1 MFNKFFSTTLM
12 KIFPRIF
19 SLTLALLL
27 LSCFTASCA
36 ADPVGHGQGEM
47 KAAGKVTDES
57 RKMVDI
63 VDAREID
70 KNKEIVDSEKNVD
83 VKENS
88 LPEKEHDSE
97 QNKEAKR
104 AKVPESKKLSLVCT
118 SFPPF
123 DLARSVAGDQAE
135 LTMLLKP
142 GAESHTYEPTPQDIK
157 KIAEADL
164 FITVGGEND
173 AWVDHLLDSL
183 GDKKPEIFKLVEAVD
198 TVEEELVEGMEDEEE
213 HEHEHAHE
221 HESSHKIDKDE
232 AKHEANE
239 DDEHEIDE
247 HEAACAVDKDAA
259 THNFDKQEMSHAIDR
274 HDAERAS
281 DKHEAE
287 HEIDEHVWTA
297 PQNFSLMAEK
307 LASRLAEMDP
317 EHAERFAENAR
328 TTAQQFDKLDKE
340 IRQIVDHAK
349 RKTLIFA
356 DRFPLRY
363 FADAYGLDY
372 FAAFSGCSVN
382 TEASP
387 KTVAFLI
394 DKVKEEKIPVVFT
407 IEFSSGKIARAVCE
421 ATGAK
426 HRTFHSCHN
435 ISADELARGETTLNL
450 MEKNLEVLK
459 EALND

>member
-47 KAAGKVTDES
+47 KAAGKLTDES
-57 RKMVDI
+57 KKMVD
-63 VDAREID
+63 
-70 KNKEIVDSEKNVD
+70 NVD
-83 VKENS
+83 PN
-88 LPEKEHDSE
+88 EHDSE
-97 QNKEAKR
+97 QNEEAKR

-213 HEHEHAHE
+213 HEHEHTHE
-221 HESSHKIDKDE
+221 HESSHKIDKDK

-247 HEAACAVDKDAA
+247 H
-259 THNFDKQEMSHAIDR
+259 
-274 HDAERAS
+274 
-281 DKHEAE
+281 
-287 HEIDEHVWTA
+287 VWTA
-297 PQNFSLMAEK
+297 PKNFSLMAEK
-307 LASRLAEMDP
+307 LASSLAEMDQ

-394 DKVKEEKIPVVFT
+394 DKVKEEKIPVVFS
-407 IEFSSGKIARAVCE
+407 IEFSSGQMADAVCE

-435 ISADELARGETTLNL
+435 ISADELARGETTLSL

>member
-47 KAAGKVTDES
+47 KAAGKLTDES
-57 RKMVDI
+57 KKMVD
-63 VDAREID
+63 
-70 KNKEIVDSEKNVD
+70 NVD
-83 VKENS
+83 PN
-88 LPEKEHDSE
+88 EHDSE

-198 TVEEELVEGMEDEEE
+198 TVEEELVEGMEAED
-213 HEHEHAHE
+213 EHAHE

-239 DDEHEIDE
+239 DD
-247 HEAACAVDKDAA
+247 
-259 THNFDKQEMSHAIDR
+259 
-274 HDAERAS
+274 
-281 DKHEAE
+281 E

-317 EHAERFAENAR
+317 EHAEGFAENAR

-394 DKVKEEKIPVVFT
+394 DKVKEEKIPVVFS
-407 IEFSSGKIARAVCE
+407 IEFSSGQMADAVCE

-435 ISADELARGETTLNL
+435 ISADELARGETTLSL

>member
-47 KAAGKVTDES
+47 KAAGKLTDES
-57 RKMVDI
+57 KKMVD
-63 VDAREID
+63 
-70 KNKEIVDSEKNVD
+70 NVD
-83 VKENS
+83 PN
-88 LPEKEHDSE
+88 EHDSE

-173 AWVDHLLDSL
+173 AWVEHLLDSL

-198 TVEEELVEGMEDEEE
+198 TVEEELVEGMEAEDE
-213 HEHEHAHE
+213 HEHE

-247 HEAACAVDKDAA
+247 H
-259 THNFDKQEMSHAIDR
+259 
-274 HDAERAS
+274 
-281 DKHEAE
+281 
-287 HEIDEHVWTA
+287 VWTA
-297 PQNFSLMAEK
+297 PKNFSLMAEK

-394 DKVKEEKIPVVFT
+394 DKVKEEKIPVVFS
-407 IEFSSGKIARAVCE
+407 IEFSSGQMADAVCE

-435 ISADELARGETTLNL
+435 ISADELARGETTLSL

>member
-47 KAAGKVTDES
+47 KAAGKLTDES
-57 RKMVDI
+57 KKMVD
-63 VDAREID
+63 
-70 KNKEIVDSEKNVD
+70 NVD
-83 VKENS
+83 PN
-88 LPEKEHDSE
+88 EHDSE

-213 HEHEHAHE
+213 HEHEHTHE
-221 HESSHKIDKDE
+221 HESSHKIDKDK

-247 HEAACAVDKDAA
+247 H
-259 THNFDKQEMSHAIDR
+259 
-274 HDAERAS
+274 
-281 DKHEAE
+281 
-287 HEIDEHVWTA
+287 VWTA
-297 PQNFSLMAEK
+297 PKNFSLMAEK
-307 LASRLAEMDP
+307 LASSLAEMDQ

-349 RKTLIFA
+349 LKTLIFA

-394 DKVKEEKIPVVFT
+394 DKVKEEKIPVVFS
-407 IEFSSGKIARAVCE
+407 IEFSSGQMADAVCE

-435 ISADELARGETTLNL
+435 ISADELARGETTLSL

>member
-1 MFNKFFSTTLM
+1 MFNKFFPTTLM

-47 KAAGKVTDES
+47 KAAGKLTDES
-57 RKMVDI
+57 KKMVD
-63 VDAREID
+63 
-70 KNKEIVDSEKNVD
+70 NVD
-83 VKENS
+83 PN
-88 LPEKEHDSE
+88 EHDSE

-183 GDKKPEIFKLVEAVD
+183 GNKKPEIFKLVEAVD

-221 HESSHKIDKDE
+221 HESSHKIDKDK

-247 HEAACAVDKDAA
+247 H
-259 THNFDKQEMSHAIDR
+259 
-274 HDAERAS
+274 
-281 DKHEAE
+281 
-287 HEIDEHVWTA
+287 VWTA
-297 PQNFSLMAEK
+297 PKNFSLMAEK
-307 LASRLAEMDP
+307 LASRLAEMDQ

-394 DKVKEEKIPVVFT
+394 DKVKEEKIPVVFS
-407 IEFSSGKIARAVCE
+407 IEFSSGQMADAVCE

-435 ISADELARGETTLNL
+435 ISADELARGETTLSL

>member
-47 KAAGKVTDES
+47 KAAGKLTDES
-57 RKMVDI
+57 NKMVD
-63 VDAREID
+63 
-70 KNKEIVDSEKNVD
+70 NVD
-83 VKENS
+83 PN
-88 LPEKEHDSE
+88 EHDSE

-247 HEAACAVDKDAA
+247 H
-259 THNFDKQEMSHAIDR
+259 
-274 HDAERAS
+274 
-281 DKHEAE
+281 
-287 HEIDEHVWTA
+287 VWTA

-307 LASRLAEMDP
+307 LASRLAEMDQ

-394 DKVKEEKIPVVFT
+394 DKVKEEKIPVVFS
-407 IEFSSGKIARAVCE
+407 IEFSSGQMADAVCE

-435 ISADELARGETTLNL
+435 ISADELARGETTLSL

>member
-47 KAAGKVTDES
+47 QAAGKVTDKTKK
-57 RKMVDI
+57 RVD
-63 VDAREID
+63 
-70 KNKEIVDSEKNVD
+70 NVD
-83 VKENS
+83 PN
-88 LPEKEHDSE
+88 EHDSD

-104 AKVPESKKLSLVCT
+104 EKVPESKKLSLVCT

-157 KIAEADL
+157 KIAGADL

-247 HEAACAVDKDAA
+247 H
-259 THNFDKQEMSHAIDR
+259 
-274 HDAERAS
+274 
-281 DKHEAE
+281 
-287 HEIDEHVWTA
+287 VWTA
-297 PQNFSLMAEK
+297 PKNFSLMAEK

-394 DKVKEEKIPVVFT
+394 DKVKEEKIPVVFS
-407 IEFSSGKIARAVCE
+407 IEFSSGQMADAVCE

-435 ISADELARGETTLNL
+435 ISADELARGETTLSL

>member
-19 SLTLALLL
+19 FLTLALLL

-47 KAAGKVTDES
+47 KAAGKLTDES
-57 RKMVDI
+57 KKMVD
-63 VDAREID
+63 
-70 KNKEIVDSEKNVD
+70 NVD
-83 VKENS
+83 PN
-88 LPEKEHDSE
+88 EHDSE

-173 AWVDHLLDSL
+173 AWVEHLLDSL

-198 TVEEELVEGMEDEEE
+198 TVEEKLVEGMEAEDE
-213 HEHEHAHE
+213 HEHE

-247 HEAACAVDKDAA
+247 H
-259 THNFDKQEMSHAIDR
+259 
-274 HDAERAS
+274 
-281 DKHEAE
+281 
-287 HEIDEHVWTA
+287 VWTA
-297 PQNFSLMAEK
+297 PKNFSLMAEK

-328 TTAQQFDKLDKE
+328 TTAQQFGKLDKE

-394 DKVKEEKIPVVFT
+394 DKVKEEKIPVVFS
-407 IEFSSGKIARAVCE
+407 IEFSSGQMADAVCE

-435 ISADELARGETTLNL
+435 ISADELARGETTLSL
-450 MEKNLEVLK
+450 MEKNLEFLK

>member
-1 MFNKFFSTTLM
+1 M

-47 KAAGKVTDES
+47 KAAGKLTDES
-57 RKMVDI
+57 KKMVDN
-63 VDAREID
+63 DD
-70 KNKEIVDSEKNVD
+70 PN
-83 VKENS
+83 
-88 LPEKEHDSE
+88 EHDSE

-198 TVEEELVEGMEDEEE
+198 TVEEELVEGMEAEDE
-213 HEHEHAHE
+213 HEHE
-221 HESSHKIDKDE
+221 HESSHKIDKDK

-239 DDEHEIDE
+239 DD
-247 HEAACAVDKDAA
+247 
-259 THNFDKQEMSHAIDR
+259 
-274 HDAERAS
+274 
-281 DKHEAE
+281 E

-317 EHAERFAENAR
+317 EHAEGFAENAR

-394 DKVKEEKIPVVFT
+394 DKVKEEKIPVVFS
-407 IEFSSGKIARAVCE
+407 IEFSSGQMADAVCE

-435 ISADELARGETTLNL
+435 ISADELARGETTLSL

>member
-47 KAAGKVTDES
+47 KAAGKLTDES
-57 RKMVDI
+57 KKMVD
-63 VDAREID
+63 
-70 KNKEIVDSEKNVD
+70 NVD
-83 VKENS
+83 PN
-88 LPEKEHDSE
+88 EHDSE

-183 GDKKPEIFKLVEAVD
+183 GNKKPEIFKLVEAVD

-221 HESSHKIDKDE
+221 HESSHKIDKDK

-247 HEAACAVDKDAA
+247 H
-259 THNFDKQEMSHAIDR
+259 
-274 HDAERAS
+274 
-281 DKHEAE
+281 
-287 HEIDEHVWTA
+287 VWTA
-297 PQNFSLMAEK
+297 PKNFSLMAEK
-307 LASRLAEMDP
+307 LASRLAEMDQ

-394 DKVKEEKIPVVFT
+394 DKVKEEKIPVVFS
-407 IEFSSGKIARAVCE
+407 IEFSSGQMADAVCE

-435 ISADELARGETTLNL
+435 ISADELARGETTLSL

>member
-19 SLTLALLL
+19 PLTLALLL

-47 KAAGKVTDES
+47 QAAGKVTDES

-88 LPEKEHDSE
+88 LPEKELNSE
-97 QNKEAKR
+97 RNNEAKG
-104 AKVPESKKLSLVCT
+104 AIVTEAKKLSLVCT

-173 AWVDHLLDSL
+173 AWVDHLLESL

-213 HEHEHAHE
+213 HEHEHAHD

-239 DDEHEIDE
+239 DD
-247 HEAACAVDKDAA
+247 
-259 THNFDKQEMSHAIDR
+259 
-274 HDAERAS
+274 
-281 DKHEAE
+281 E

-317 EHAERFAENAR
+317 EHAEGFAENAR

-394 DKVKEEKIPVVFT
+394 DKVKEEKIPVVFS
-407 IEFSSGKIARAVCE
+407 IEFSSGQMADAVCE

-435 ISADELARGETTLNL
+435 ISADELARGETTLSL

>member
-47 KAAGKVTDES
+47 QAAGKVTDES

-88 LPEKEHDSE
+88 LPEKELNSE
-97 QNKEAKR
+97 RNNEAKG
-104 AKVPESKKLSLVCT
+104 AIVTEAKKLSLVCT

-221 HESSHKIDKDE
+221 HESSHKIDKDK

-247 HEAACAVDKDAA
+247 H
-259 THNFDKQEMSHAIDR
+259 
-274 HDAERAS
+274 
-281 DKHEAE
+281 
-287 HEIDEHVWTA
+287 VWTA
-297 PQNFSLMAEK
+297 PKNFSLMAEK
-307 LASRLAEMDP
+307 LASSLAEMDQ

-394 DKVKEEKIPVVFT
+394 DKVKEEKIPVVFS
-407 IEFSSGKIARAVCE
+407 IEFSSGQMADAVCE

-435 ISADELARGETTLNL
+435 ISADELARGETTLSL

>member
-27 LSCFTASCA
+27 LSCFTTSCA

-47 KAAGKVTDES
+47 KAAGKLTDES
-57 RKMVDI
+57 KKMLD
-63 VDAREID
+63 
-70 KNKEIVDSEKNVD
+70 NVD
-83 VKENS
+83 PN
-88 LPEKEHDSE
+88 EHDSE

-183 GDKKPEIFKLVEAVD
+183 GDKKPEIFKLVEAVE

-213 HEHEHAHE
+213 HEHAHE
-221 HESSHKIDKDE
+221 HESSHKIDKDK

-259 THNFDKQEMSHAIDR
+259 THDFDKQEMSHAIDR
-274 HDAERAS
+274 HDAVRAS
-281 DKHEAE
+281 DRHEAE

-317 EHAERFAENAR
+317 EHAEGFAENAR

-435 ISADELARGETTLNL
+435 ISADELARGETTLSL

>member
-1 MFNKFFSTTLM
+1 MFNKFFSTTLK

-47 KAAGKVTDES
+47 KAAGKLTDES
-57 RKMVDI
+57 KKMVD
-63 VDAREID
+63 
-70 KNKEIVDSEKNVD
+70 NVD
-83 VKENS
+83 PN
-88 LPEKEHDSE
+88 EHDSE

-198 TVEEELVEGMEDEEE
+198 TVEEELVEGMEAEDE
-213 HEHEHAHE
+213 HEHE

-239 DDEHEIDE
+239 DD
-247 HEAACAVDKDAA
+247 
-259 THNFDKQEMSHAIDR
+259 
-274 HDAERAS
+274 
-281 DKHEAE
+281 E

-317 EHAERFAENAR
+317 EHAEGFAENAR

-394 DKVKEEKIPVVFT
+394 DKVKEEKIPVVFS
-407 IEFSSGKIARAVCE
+407 IEFSSGQMADAVCE

-435 ISADELARGETTLNL
+435 ISADELARGETTLSL

>member
-19 SLTLALLL
+19 SLTLVLLL
-27 LSCFTASCA
+27 LSCMTASCA
-36 ADPVGHGQGEM
+36 AGS
-47 KAAGKVTDES
+47 VT
-57 RKMVDI
+57 
-63 VDAREID
+63 
-70 KNKEIVDSEKNVD
+70 
-83 VKENS
+83 
-88 LPEKEHDSE
+88 
-97 QNKEAKR
+97 
-104 AKVPESKKLSLVCT
+104 KVPESKKLSLVCT

-135 LTMLLKP
+135 LTVLLKP

-198 TVEEELVEGMEDEEE
+198 TVEEELVEGMEAEDE
-213 HEHEHAHE
+213 HEHE
-221 HESSHKIDKDE
+221 HESSHKIDKDK

-239 DDEHEIDE
+239 DD
-247 HEAACAVDKDAA
+247 
-259 THNFDKQEMSHAIDR
+259 
-274 HDAERAS
+274 
-281 DKHEAE
+281 E

-317 EHAERFAENAR
+317 EHAEGFAENAR
-328 TTAQQFDKLDKE
+328 ATAQQFDKLDKE

-394 DKVKEEKIPVVFT
+394 DKVKEEKIPVVFS
-407 IEFSSGKIARAVCE
+407 IEFSSGQMADAVCE

-435 ISADELARGETTLNL
+435 ISADELARGETTLSL

>member
-47 KAAGKVTDES
+47 KAAGKLTDES
-57 RKMVDI
+57 KKMVD
-63 VDAREID
+63 
-70 KNKEIVDSEKNVD
+70 NVD
-83 VKENS
+83 PN
-88 LPEKEHDSE
+88 EHDSE
-97 QNKEAKR
+97 QNKEVKR

-173 AWVDHLLDSL
+173 AWVDHLLESL

-213 HEHEHAHE
+213 HEHEHAHD

-239 DDEHEIDE
+239 DD
-247 HEAACAVDKDAA
+247 
-259 THNFDKQEMSHAIDR
+259 
-274 HDAERAS
+274 
-281 DKHEAE
+281 E

-317 EHAERFAENAR
+317 EHAEGFAENAR

-394 DKVKEEKIPVVFT
+394 DKVKEEKIPVVFS
-407 IEFSSGKIARAVCE
+407 IEFSSGQMADAVCE

-435 ISADELARGETTLNL
+435 ISADELARGETTLSL
-450 MEKNLEVLK
+450 MEKNLEFLK

>member
-47 KAAGKVTDES
+47 QTAGKVTDKTKK
-57 RKMVDI
+57 RVD
-63 VDAREID
+63 
-70 KNKEIVDSEKNVD
+70 NVD
-83 VKENS
+83 PN
-88 LPEKEHDSE
+88 EHDSE

-198 TVEEELVEGMEDEEE
+198 TVEEELVEGMEAEEE

-221 HESSHKIDKDE
+221 HESSHKIDKDK

-247 HEAACAVDKDAA
+247 H
-259 THNFDKQEMSHAIDR
+259 
-274 HDAERAS
+274 
-281 DKHEAE
+281 
-287 HEIDEHVWTA
+287 VWTA
-297 PQNFSLMAEK
+297 PKNFSLMAEK
-307 LASRLAEMDP
+307 LASSLAEMDQ

-394 DKVKEEKIPVVFT
+394 DKVKEEKIPVVFS
-407 IEFSSGKIARAVCE
+407 IEFSSGQMADAVCE

-435 ISADELARGETTLNL
+435 ISADELARGETTLSL

>member
-47 KAAGKVTDES
+47 KAAGKLTDES
-57 RKMVDI
+57 KKMVD
-63 VDAREID
+63 
-70 KNKEIVDSEKNVD
+70 NVD
-83 VKENS
+83 PN
-88 LPEKEHDSE
+88 EHDSE

-104 AKVPESKKLSLVCT
+104 AKVPEAKKLSLVCT

-213 HEHEHAHE
+213 HEHEH
-221 HESSHKIDKDE
+221 ESSHKIDKN
-232 AKHEANE
+232 EANE

-247 HEAACAVDKDAA
+247 H
-259 THNFDKQEMSHAIDR
+259 
-274 HDAERAS
+274 
-281 DKHEAE
+281 
-287 HEIDEHVWTA
+287 VWTA
-297 PQNFSLMAEK
+297 PKNFSLMAEK

-349 RKTLIFA
+349 RKTIIFA

-394 DKVKEEKIPVVFT
+394 DKVKEEKIPVVFS
-407 IEFSSGKIARAVCE
+407 IEFSSRQMADAVCE

-435 ISADELARGETTLNL
+435 ISADELARGETTLSL

>member
-47 KAAGKVTDES
+47 KAAGKLTDES
-57 RKMVDI
+57 KKMVD
-63 VDAREID
+63 
-70 KNKEIVDSEKNVD
+70 NVD
-83 VKENS
+83 PN
-88 LPEKEHDSE
+88 EHDSE

-173 AWVDHLLDSL
+173 AWVDHLLESL

-213 HEHEHAHE
+213 HEHEHAHD

-239 DDEHEIDE
+239 DD
-247 HEAACAVDKDAA
+247 
-259 THNFDKQEMSHAIDR
+259 
-274 HDAERAS
+274 
-281 DKHEAE
+281 E

-317 EHAERFAENAR
+317 EHAEGFAENAR

-394 DKVKEEKIPVVFT
+394 DKVKEEKIPVVFS
-407 IEFSSGKIARAVCE
+407 IEFSSGQMADAVCE

-435 ISADELARGETTLNL
+435 ISADELARGETTLSL
-450 MEKNLEVLK
+450 MEKNLEFLK

>member
-47 KAAGKVTDES
+47 KAAGKLTDES
-57 RKMVDI
+57 KKMVD
-63 VDAREID
+63 
-70 KNKEIVDSEKNVD
+70 NVD
-83 VKENS
+83 PN
-88 LPEKEHDSE
+88 EHDSE

-173 AWVDHLLDSL
+173 AWVEHLLDSL

-198 TVEEELVEGMEDEEE
+198 TVEEELVEGMEAEDE
-213 HEHEHAHE
+213 HEHE

-247 HEAACAVDKDAA
+247 H
-259 THNFDKQEMSHAIDR
+259 
-274 HDAERAS
+274 
-281 DKHEAE
+281 
-287 HEIDEHVWTA
+287 VWTA
-297 PQNFSLMAEK
+297 PKNFSLMAEK

-394 DKVKEEKIPVVFT
+394 DKVKEEKIPVVFS
-407 IEFSSGKIARAVCE
+407 IEFSSGQMADAVCE

-435 ISADELARGETTLNL
+435 ISADELARGETTLSL
-450 MEKNLEVLK
+450 MEKNLEFLK

>member
-47 KAAGKVTDES
+47 KAAGKLTDES
-57 RKMVDI
+57 KKMVD
-63 VDAREID
+63 
-70 KNKEIVDSEKNVD
+70 NVD
-83 VKENS
+83 PN
-88 LPEKEHDSE
+88 EHDSE

-173 AWVDHLLDSL
+173 AWVDHLLESL

-213 HEHEHAHE
+213 HEHEHAHD

-239 DDEHEIDE
+239 DDEH
-247 HEAACAVDKDAA
+247 V
-259 THNFDKQEMSHAIDR
+259 
-274 HDAERAS
+274 
-281 DKHEAE
+281 
-287 HEIDEHVWTA
+287 IDEHVWTA

-317 EHAERFAENAR
+317 EHAEGFAENAR

-394 DKVKEEKIPVVFT
+394 DKVKEEKIPVVFS
-407 IEFSSGKIARAVCE
+407 IEFSSGQMADAVCE

-435 ISADELARGETTLNL
+435 ISADELARGETTLSL
-450 MEKNLEVLK
+450 MEKNLEFLK

>member
-1 MFNKFFSTTLM
+1 MFNKFFPTTLM

-47 KAAGKVTDES
+47 KAAGKLTDES
-57 RKMVDI
+57 KKMVD
-63 VDAREID
+63 
-70 KNKEIVDSEKNVD
+70 NVD
-83 VKENS
+83 PN
-88 LPEKEHDSE
+88 EHDSE

-173 AWVDHLLDSL
+173 AWVDHLLESL

-213 HEHEHAHE
+213 HEHEHAHD

-239 DDEHEIDE
+239 DD
-247 HEAACAVDKDAA
+247 
-259 THNFDKQEMSHAIDR
+259 
-274 HDAERAS
+274 
-281 DKHEAE
+281 E

-317 EHAERFAENAR
+317 EHAEGFAENAR

-394 DKVKEEKIPVVFT
+394 DKVKEEKIPVVFS
-407 IEFSSGKIARAVCE
+407 IEFSSGQMADAVCE

-435 ISADELARGETTLNL
+435 ISADELARGETTLSL
-450 MEKNLEVLK
+450 MEKNLEFLK

>member
-19 SLTLALLL
+19 SLTLVLLL
-27 LSCFTASCA
+27 LSCMTASCA
-36 ADPVGHGQGEM
+36 AGSV
-47 KAAGKVTDES
+47 
-57 RKMVDI
+57 
-63 VDAREID
+63 
-70 KNKEIVDSEKNVD
+70 
-83 VKENS
+83 
-88 LPEKEHDSE
+88 
-97 QNKEAKR
+97 

-173 AWVDHLLDSL
+173 AWVDHLLESL

-198 TVEEELVEGMEDEEE
+198 TVEEEQVEGMETEEE
-213 HEHEHAHE
+213 HAHD
-221 HESSHKIDKDE
+221 SSQEIDKEEVGHETDKRE
-232 AKHEANE
+232 AEPAIDKGETANE
-239 DDEHEIDE
+239 
-247 HEAACAVDKDAA
+247 
-259 THNFDKQEMSHAIDR
+259 
-274 HDAERAS
+274 HD
-281 DKHEAE
+281 E

-297 PQNFSLMAEK
+297 PKNFSLMADK
-307 LASRLAEMDP
+307 LATRLAEMDP
-317 EHAERFAENAR
+317 KHAESFAENAR
-328 TTAQQFDKLDKE
+328 MTAQQFDKLDKE

-407 IEFSSGKIARAVCE
+407 IEFSSGKIAKAVCE

-435 ISADELARGETTLNL
+435 ISADELARGETTLSL
-450 MEKNLEVLK
+450 MEKNLEFLK

>member
-27 LSCFTASCA
+27 LSCFTASCSA
-36 ADPVGHGQGEM
+36 NPVGHGQGEM
-47 KAAGKVTDES
+47 QVAGKVTDKS
-57 RKMVDI
+57 KKMVD
-63 VDAREID
+63 
-70 KNKEIVDSEKNVD
+70 NVD
-83 VKENS
+83 PN
-88 LPEKEHDSE
+88 EHDSE

-213 HEHEHAHE
+213 HEHAHE

-232 AKHEANE
+232 AKHKANE
-239 DDEHEIDE
+239 DD
-247 HEAACAVDKDAA
+247 
-259 THNFDKQEMSHAIDR
+259 
-274 HDAERAS
+274 
-281 DKHEAE
+281 E

-317 EHAERFAENAR
+317 EHAEGFAENAR

-363 FADAYGLDY
+363 FAVAYGLDY

-435 ISADELARGETTLNL
+435 ISADELARGETTLSL

>member
-47 KAAGKVTDES
+47 KAAGKLTDES
-57 RKMVDI
+57 KKMVD
-63 VDAREID
+63 
-70 KNKEIVDSEKNVD
+70 NVD
-83 VKENS
+83 PN
-88 LPEKEHDSE
+88 EHDSE

-198 TVEEELVEGMEDEEE
+198 TVEEELVEGMEAEVE

-232 AKHEANE
+232 ANE
-239 DDEHEIDE
+239 DD
-247 HEAACAVDKDAA
+247 
-259 THNFDKQEMSHAIDR
+259 
-274 HDAERAS
+274 
-281 DKHEAE
+281 E

-297 PQNFSLMAEK
+297 PKNFSLMAEK

-394 DKVKEEKIPVVFT
+394 DKVKEEKIPVVFS
-407 IEFSSGKIARAVCE
+407 IEFSSGQMADAVCE

-435 ISADELARGETTLNL
+435 ISADELARGETTLSL

>member
-12 KIFPRIF
+12 KIFSRIF

-47 KAAGKVTDES
+47 QAAGKVTDES

-88 LPEKEHDSE
+88 LPEKELNSE
-97 QNKEAKR
+97 RNNEAKG
-104 AKVPESKKLSLVCT
+104 AIVTEAKKLSLVCT

-247 HEAACAVDKDAA
+247 H
-259 THNFDKQEMSHAIDR
+259 
-274 HDAERAS
+274 
-281 DKHEAE
+281 
-287 HEIDEHVWTA
+287 VWTA
-297 PQNFSLMAEK
+297 PKNFSLMAEK
-307 LASRLAEMDP
+307 LASRLAEMDS

-394 DKVKEEKIPVVFT
+394 DKVKEEKIPVVFS
-407 IEFSSGKIARAVCE
+407 IEFSSGQMADAVCE
-421 ATGAK
+421 ATGAE

-435 ISADELARGETTLNL
+435 ISADELARGETTLSL

>member
-19 SLTLALLL
+19 FLTLALLL

-47 KAAGKVTDES
+47 KAAGKLTDES
-57 RKMVDI
+57 KKMVD
-63 VDAREID
+63 
-70 KNKEIVDSEKNVD
+70 NVD
-83 VKENS
+83 PN
-88 LPEKEHDSE
+88 EHDSE

-198 TVEEELVEGMEDEEE
+198 TVEEELVEGMEAEDE
-213 HEHEHAHE
+213 HEHE

-247 HEAACAVDKDAA
+247 H
-259 THNFDKQEMSHAIDR
+259 
-274 HDAERAS
+274 
-281 DKHEAE
+281 
-287 HEIDEHVWTA
+287 VWTA
-297 PQNFSLMAEK
+297 PKNFSLMAEK

-328 TTAQQFDKLDKE
+328 TTAQQFGKLDKE

-394 DKVKEEKIPVVFT
+394 DKVKEEKIPVVFS
-407 IEFSSGKIARAVCE
+407 IEFSSGQMADAVCE

-435 ISADELARGETTLNL
+435 ISADELARGETTLSL

>member
-47 KAAGKVTDES
+47 KAAGKLTDES
-57 RKMVDI
+57 KKMVD
-63 VDAREID
+63 
-70 KNKEIVDSEKNVD
+70 NVD
-83 VKENS
+83 PN
-88 LPEKEHDSE
+88 EHDSE

-183 GDKKPEIFKLVEAVD
+183 GNKKPEIFKLVEAVD

-221 HESSHKIDKDE
+221 HESSHKIDKGK

-247 HEAACAVDKDAA
+247 H
-259 THNFDKQEMSHAIDR
+259 
-274 HDAERAS
+274 
-281 DKHEAE
+281 
-287 HEIDEHVWTA
+287 VWTA
-297 PQNFSLMAEK
+297 PKNFSLMAEK

-317 EHAERFAENAR
+317 EHAEGFAENAR

-394 DKVKEEKIPVVFT
+394 DKVKEEKIPVVFS
-407 IEFSSGKIARAVCE
+407 IEFSSGQMADAVCE

-435 ISADELARGETTLNL
+435 ISADELARGETTLSL

>member
-1 MFNKFFSTTLM
+1 MFNKFFPTTLM
-12 KIFPRIF
+12 KIIPRIF

-36 ADPVGHGQGEM
+36 ADPVGHGQCEM
-47 KAAGKVTDES
+47 KAAGKLTDES
-57 RKMVDI
+57 KKMVD
-63 VDAREID
+63 
-70 KNKEIVDSEKNVD
+70 NVD
-83 VKENS
+83 PN
-88 LPEKEHDSE
+88 EHDSE

-198 TVEEELVEGMEDEEE
+198 TVEEELVEGMEAEDE
-213 HEHEHAHE
+213 HEHE
-221 HESSHKIDKDE
+221 HESSHKIDKDK

-247 HEAACAVDKDAA
+247 H
-259 THNFDKQEMSHAIDR
+259 
-274 HDAERAS
+274 
-281 DKHEAE
+281 
-287 HEIDEHVWTA
+287 VWTA
-297 PQNFSLMAEK
+297 PKNFSLMAEK
-307 LASRLAEMDP
+307 LASSLAEMDQ

-435 ISADELARGETTLNL
+435 ISADELARGETTLSL

>member
-47 KAAGKVTDES
+47 KAAGKLTDES
-57 RKMVDI
+57 KKMVD
-63 VDAREID
+63 
-70 KNKEIVDSEKNVD
+70 NVD
-83 VKENS
+83 PN
-88 LPEKEHDSE
+88 EHDSE

-232 AKHEANE
+232 TKHEANE

-247 HEAACAVDKDAA
+247 H
-259 THNFDKQEMSHAIDR
+259 
-274 HDAERAS
+274 
-281 DKHEAE
+281 
-287 HEIDEHVWTA
+287 VWTA
-297 PQNFSLMAEK
+297 PKNFSLMAEK
-307 LASRLAEMDP
+307 LASRLAEMDS

-394 DKVKEEKIPVVFT
+394 DKVKEEKIPVVFS
-407 IEFSSGKIARAVCE
+407 IEFSSGQMADAVCE
-421 ATGAK
+421 ATGAE

-435 ISADELARGETTLNL
+435 ISADELARGETTLSL

>member
-12 KIFPRIF
+12 KIIPRIF

-36 ADPVGHGQGEM
+36 ADPVGHGQCEM
-47 KAAGKVTDES
+47 KAAGKLTDES
-57 RKMVDI
+57 KKMVD
-63 VDAREID
+63 
-70 KNKEIVDSEKNVD
+70 NVD
-83 VKENS
+83 PN
-88 LPEKEHDSE
+88 EHDSE

-198 TVEEELVEGMEDEEE
+198 TVEEELVEGMEAEDE
-213 HEHEHAHE
+213 HEHE
-221 HESSHKIDKDE
+221 HESSHKIDKDK

-247 HEAACAVDKDAA
+247 H
-259 THNFDKQEMSHAIDR
+259 
-274 HDAERAS
+274 
-281 DKHEAE
+281 
-287 HEIDEHVWTA
+287 VWTA
-297 PQNFSLMAEK
+297 PKNFSLMAEK
-307 LASRLAEMDP
+307 LASSLAEMDQ

-435 ISADELARGETTLNL
+435 ISADELARGETTLSL

>member
-27 LSCFTASCA
+27 LSCFTTSCA

-47 KAAGKVTDES
+47 KAAGKLTDES
-57 RKMVDI
+57 KKMLD
-63 VDAREID
+63 
-70 KNKEIVDSEKNVD
+70 NVD
-83 VKENS
+83 PN
-88 LPEKEHDSE
+88 EHDSE

-183 GDKKPEIFKLVEAVD
+183 GDKKPEIFKLVEAVE

-213 HEHEHAHE
+213 HEHAHE
-221 HESSHKIDKDE
+221 HESSHKIDKDK

-274 HDAERAS
+274 HDSERAS

-317 EHAERFAENAR
+317 EHAEGFAENAR

-349 RKTLIFA
+349 RKTFIFA

-394 DKVKEEKIPVVFT
+394 DKVKEEKIPVVFS
-407 IEFSSGKIARAVCE
+407 IEFSSGQMADAVCE

-435 ISADELARGETTLNL
+435 ISADELTRGETTLSL

>member
-47 KAAGKVTDES
+47 KAAGKLTDES
-57 RKMVDI
+57 KKMVD
-63 VDAREID
+63 
-70 KNKEIVDSEKNVD
+70 NVD
-83 VKENS
+83 PN
-88 LPEKEHDSE
+88 EHDSE

-221 HESSHKIDKDE
+221 HESSHKIDKDK

-247 HEAACAVDKDAA
+247 H
-259 THNFDKQEMSHAIDR
+259 
-274 HDAERAS
+274 
-281 DKHEAE
+281 
-287 HEIDEHVWTA
+287 VWTA
-297 PQNFSLMAEK
+297 PKNFSLMAEK
-307 LASRLAEMDP
+307 LASRLAEMDQ

-394 DKVKEEKIPVVFT
+394 DKVKEEKIPVVFS
-407 IEFSSGKIARAVCE
+407 IEFSSGQMADAVCE

-435 ISADELARGETTLNL
+435 ISADELARGETTLSL

>member
-19 SLTLALLL
+19 FLTLALLL

-47 KAAGKVTDES
+47 KAAGKLTDES
-57 RKMVDI
+57 KKMVD
-63 VDAREID
+63 
-70 KNKEIVDSEKNVD
+70 NVD
-83 VKENS
+83 PN
-88 LPEKEHDSE
+88 EHDSE

-198 TVEEELVEGMEDEEE
+198 TVEEELVEGMEAEDE
-213 HEHEHAHE
+213 HEHE

-247 HEAACAVDKDAA
+247 H
-259 THNFDKQEMSHAIDR
+259 
-274 HDAERAS
+274 
-281 DKHEAE
+281 
-287 HEIDEHVWTA
+287 VWTA
-297 PQNFSLMAEK
+297 PKNFSLMAEK

-328 TTAQQFDKLDKE
+328 TTAQQFGKLDKE

-394 DKVKEEKIPVVFT
+394 DKVKEEKIPVVFS
-407 IEFSSGKIARAVCE
+407 IEFSSGQMADAVCE

-435 ISADELARGETTLNL
+435 ISADELARGETTLSL
-450 MEKNLEVLK
+450 MEKNLEFLK

>member
-1 MFNKFFSTTLM
+1 MFNKYFSTTLM

-36 ADPVGHGQGEM
+36 ADPVGHGQCEM
-47 KAAGKVTDES
+47 KAAGKLTDES
-57 RKMVDI
+57 KKMVD
-63 VDAREID
+63 
-70 KNKEIVDSEKNVD
+70 NVD
-83 VKENS
+83 PN
-88 LPEKEHDSE
+88 EHDSE

-198 TVEEELVEGMEDEEE
+198 TVEEELVEGMEAEDE
-213 HEHEHAHE
+213 HEHE
-221 HESSHKIDKDE
+221 HESSHKIDKDK

-239 DDEHEIDE
+239 DD
-247 HEAACAVDKDAA
+247 
-259 THNFDKQEMSHAIDR
+259 
-274 HDAERAS
+274 
-281 DKHEAE
+281 E

-307 LASRLAEMDP
+307 LASMLAEMDP

-394 DKVKEEKIPVVFT
+394 DKVKEEKIPVVFS
-407 IEFSSGKIARAVCE
+407 IEFSSGQMADAVCE

-435 ISADELARGETTLNL
+435 ISADELARGETTLSL

>member
-47 KAAGKVTDES
+47 KAAGKLTDES

-88 LPEKEHDSE
+88 LPEKELNSE
-97 QNKEAKR
+97 RNNEAKG
-104 AKVPESKKLSLVCT
+104 AIVTEAKKLSLVCT

-157 KIAEADL
+157 KIAGADL

-213 HEHEHAHE
+213 HEHEHEHE
-221 HESSHKIDKDE
+221 HESSHKIDKDK

-247 HEAACAVDKDAA
+247 H
-259 THNFDKQEMSHAIDR
+259 
-274 HDAERAS
+274 
-281 DKHEAE
+281 
-287 HEIDEHVWTA
+287 VWTA
-297 PQNFSLMAEK
+297 PKNFSLMAEK
-307 LASRLAEMDP
+307 LASSLAEMDQ

-363 FADAYGLDY
+363 FSDAYGLDY

-394 DKVKEEKIPVVFT
+394 DKVKEEKIPVVFS
-407 IEFSSGKIARAVCE
+407 IEFSSGQMADAVCE

-435 ISADELARGETTLNL
+435 ISADELTRGETTLSL

>member
-47 KAAGKVTDES
+47 KAAGKLTDES
-57 RKMVDI
+57 KKMVD
-63 VDAREID
+63 
-70 KNKEIVDSEKNVD
+70 NVD
-83 VKENS
+83 PN
-88 LPEKEHDSE
+88 EHDSE

-173 AWVDHLLDSL
+173 AWVEHLLDSL

-198 TVEEELVEGMEDEEE
+198 TVEEELVEGMEAEDE
-213 HEHEHAHE
+213 HEHEH
-221 HESSHKIDKDE
+221 ESSRKIDKDE

-247 HEAACAVDKDAA
+247 H
-259 THNFDKQEMSHAIDR
+259 
-274 HDAERAS
+274 
-281 DKHEAE
+281 
-287 HEIDEHVWTA
+287 VWTA
-297 PQNFSLMAEK
+297 PKNFSLMAEK

-394 DKVKEEKIPVVFT
+394 DKVKEEKIPVVFS
-407 IEFSSGKIARAVCE
+407 IEFSSGQMADAVCE

-435 ISADELARGETTLNL
+435 ISADELARGETTLSL

>member
-27 LSCFTASCA
+27 LSCFTTSCA

-47 KAAGKVTDES
+47 KAAGKLTDES
-57 RKMVDI
+57 KKMVD
-63 VDAREID
+63 
-70 KNKEIVDSEKNVD
+70 NVD
-83 VKENS
+83 PN
-88 LPEKEHDSE
+88 EHDSE

-198 TVEEELVEGMEDEEE
+198 TVEEELVEGMEAEDE
-213 HEHEHAHE
+213 HEHE

-232 AKHEANE
+232 ANE
-239 DDEHEIDE
+239 DD
-247 HEAACAVDKDAA
+247 
-259 THNFDKQEMSHAIDR
+259 
-274 HDAERAS
+274 
-281 DKHEAE
+281 E

-297 PQNFSLMAEK
+297 PKNFSLMAEK

-394 DKVKEEKIPVVFT
+394 DKVKEEKIPVVFS
-407 IEFSSGKIARAVCE
+407 IEFSSGQMADAVCE

-435 ISADELARGETTLNL
+435 ISADELARGETTLSL